1 MVYPSAVIM
10 SLSKHLLAIAMALLP
25 ETRTTAK
32 AETPAGVAG
41 AVMVSCRFWNSL
53 QT

>member
-1 MVYPSAVIM
+1 MES
-10 SLSKHLLAIAMALLP
+10 LP

-41 AVMVSCRFWNSL
+41 AVMVSCRL
-53 QT
+53 VI